1 LYDLVVDFKP
11 AHPWWPAEC
20 KPLSIVR
27 LDEKSLGLR
36 LACASGERMTM
47 PLGQAT
53 FEMLWPK

>member
-1 LYDLVVDFKP
+1 LYDPVVDFKP
-11 AHPWWPAEC
+11 GHPWWPAEC

-27 LDEKSLGLR
+27 LDEKYLGLR

-53 FEMLWPK
+53 FEML